1 MSVVD
6 RSRSPE
12 LSPTITAAPLS
23 GISPA
28 FAEEIAATTRVAYAA
43 GDAVPGLPVA
53 DGARETGAAVLADL
67 AAGTRLW
74 VATVDGRC
82 AGSVRAATAPDV
94 WEVRRLAVAPWTRG
108 TGLARALV
116 AALESGAARAGA
128 AVELN
133 AVVERGTPAFYGKT
147 GYRTLYH
154 FGAADKPLSEV
165 RMRRDPALAP
175 RPWTDPLAGDAS
187 EVTAGVVVTWWSFG
201 GTTTCRVS
209 HGTVAGAAAHSPA
222 AGARFLG
229 ADHWPGA
236 TAEDLEA
243 VRETHGGAIAGHDRP
258 AALVPAYALP
268 RSVHKGLLA
277 WWRAPAVRHS

>member
-28 FAEEIAATTRVAYAA
+28 FAEEIAATTRAAYAA

-82 AGSVRAATAPDV
+82 AGSVRAVTTPGA
-94 WEVRRLAVAPWTRG
+94 WEVQRLAVAPWTRS

-133 AVVERGTPAFYGKT
+133 AVVERGTPAFYGKA
-147 GYRTLYH
+147 GYRTLHH

-175 RPWTDPLAGDAS
+175 RPWIDPVAGDDSRPA
-187 EVTAGVVVTWWSFG
+187 TGVVVTWWSCG
-201 GTTTCRVS
+201 GATTCRVS
-209 HGTVAGAAAHSPA
+209 HGTVAASVSRSPA

-229 ADHWPGA
+229 ADHWPGS
-236 TAEDLEA
+236 TVEDLAA
-243 VRETHGGAIAGHDRP
+243 VRATHGGAIVRHDRP

-268 RSVHKGLLA
+268 RSVHTGLLA